1 MDTSIHDINMLGYGL
16 PKYFLTWK
24 GKWHFV
30 SLWHFFMGQDSSAIN
45 LYNGTLRTFVALV
58 ALLLEA
64 LMKLVQLQWKS
75 FLNKN
80 LPSLMIYVHTNQCQ
94 LFHISNGIIWLTNW
108 ITLVH
113 LNSFRPINLFLNLIC
128 VSFKNTL
135 YIKNT
140 LSGVLAVSWGPEIFI

>member
-1 MDTSIHDINMLGYGL
+1 MLNMIFGICACTFDCLLSGLNQQWRNHPQPWPLLILPSTINYQCCIRCS
-16 PKYFLTWK
+16 
-24 GKWHFV
+24 
-30 SLWHFFMGQDSSAIN
+30 SLLF
-45 LYNGTLRTFVALV
+45 
-58 ALLLEA
+58 EA

-75 FLNKN
+75 LINKN
-80 LPSLMIYVHTNQCQ
+80 LPSLMVYVHKNQCQ
-94 LFHISNGIIWLTNW
+94 LFHMSNGIIWLTNW

-113 LNSFRPINLFLNLIC
+113 LNSFRPINLFLHLIC

>member
-1 MDTSIHDINMLGYGL
+1 MHPGT
-16 PKYFLTWK
+16 PKCVLFLTYIK
-24 GKWHFV
+24 LQSIYLFRGA
-30 SLWHFFMGQDSSAIN
+30 LTCQN
-45 LYNGTLRTFVALV
+45 LEKSKKKMIFLLRHP
-58 ALLLEA
+58 ALLFKA

-80 LPSLMIYVHTNQCQ
+80 LSSLMIYVHKNQCQ

-113 LNSFRPINLFLNLIC
+113 LNSFRPINLFLHLFC
-128 VSFKNTL
+128 VSLKNTL

-140 LSGVLAVSWGPEIFI
+140 LWGVLAVSWGPEIFI